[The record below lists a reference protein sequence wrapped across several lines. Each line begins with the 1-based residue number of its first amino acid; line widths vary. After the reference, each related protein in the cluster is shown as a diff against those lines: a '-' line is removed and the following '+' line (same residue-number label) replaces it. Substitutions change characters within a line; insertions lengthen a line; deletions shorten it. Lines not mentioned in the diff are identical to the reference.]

1 MKEYKVFSAIH
12 QLKEKGFRRSSVA
25 KQLGI
30 NRRTVERYWDM
41 SVEEYERQQTQI
53 CRERTLDKH
62 HDQPLL

>member
-30 NRRTVERYWDM
+30 RHCFRYMGGM
-41 SVEEYERQQTQI
+41 SVNI
-53 CRERTLDKH
+53 CVPCFRIRL
-62 HDQPLL
+62 PLR